1 MKPHTIGGDAD
12 VVVQGK
18 TMPHRLHRRR
28 PSGLPVLAL
37 LLLGAVGCGADGGG
51 RDAAPGEPNDPPAL
65 FEAPADLRLQFV
77 DTPAAV
83 PDLVMET
90 LDGRTLSMAE
100 QRGKAVLVNFWATWC
115 GPCRE
120 EVPYLVQ
127 LAARYPDHLTIIGVS
142 EDAGGADVVEAFA
155 REYGV
160 NYPIVMSTPEIKRA
174 FPGVFALPTS
184 FVVDAEGR
192 IVQTHVGLV
201 SPVLL
206 EQEARYLAA
215 LSTEATIEMVEP
227 THQIVLANAAQ
238 ATEIPG
244 VDLSALTPSQREAV
258 LQRLNSDGCP
268 CGCQLTLAQ
277 CRIND
282 ATCDISPP
290 LVERVIAEIAGAD

>member
-1 MKPHTIGGDAD
+1 MLNRTARVRCPRTL
-12 VVVQGK
+12 VPLLV
-18 TMPHRLHRRR
+18 
-28 PSGLPVLAL
+28 L
-37 LLLGAVGCGADGGG
+37 LLLATACGT
-51 RDAAPGEPNDPPAL
+51 EPDDRSATSGPVAEPPAL
-65 FEAPADLRLQFV
+65 FEAPPEVTLRLV
-77 DTPAAV
+77 DAPAPV

-90 LDGRTLSMAE
+90 LDGKTISMAD

-127 LAARYPDHLTIIGVS
+127 LAARYPDHLTVIGVS
-142 EDAGGADVVEAFA
+142 EDAGGADIVEAFA
-155 REYGV
+155 AQYGV

-174 FPGVFALPTS
+174 FPGVYALPTS
-184 FVVDAEGR
+184 FIVDTEGR

-206 EQEARYLAA
+206 EQEARYLTS
-215 LSTEATIEMVEP
+215 LPNQATVEIVEP
-227 THQIVLANAAQ
+227 STQIVLANAAQ

-244 VDLSALTPSQREAV
+244 VDLSALSAAQKEEA
-258 LQRLNSDGCP
+258 LRRLNSDGCP

-282 ATCDISPP
+282 AACDISPP
-290 LVERVIAEIAGAD
+290 LVERVIAEIAGTD

>member
-1 MKPHTIGGDAD
+1 M
-12 VVVQGK
+12 
-18 TMPHRLHRRR
+18 LHRSGRHRR
-28 PSGLPVLAL
+28 PSSLPVVAL
-37 LLLGAVGCGADGGG
+37 LLGVVGCGANDGGG
-51 RDAAPGEPNDPPAL
+51 DAVPGGPADPPAL
-65 FEAPADLRLQFV
+65 FEAPSDLRLQFV
-77 DTPAAV
+77 DTPAPV

-90 LDGRTLSMAE
+90 LDGRTISMAD

-142 EDAGGADVVEAFA
+142 EDAGGVDVVEAFA
-155 REYGV
+155 RQYGV

-206 EQEARYLAA
+206 EQEARYLAS
-215 LSTEATIEMVEP
+215 LSTEATIEMVAP

-244 VDLSALTPSQREAV
+244 VDLSVLTPSQRETV

-282 ATCDISPP
+282 ASCDISPP
-290 LVERVIAEIAGAD
+290 LVDQVIAEIAGAD

>member
-1 MKPHTIGGDAD
+1 MLNRAAQ
-12 VVVQGK
+12 V
-18 TMPHRLHRRR
+18 HRARAAV
-28 PSGLPVLAL
+28 PMLAL
-37 LLLGAVGCGADGGG
+37 LLMAAACGTESGDRSATTGS
-51 RDAAPGEPNDPPAL
+51 ATEPPAL
-65 FEAPADLRLQFV
+65 FEAPPEVTLQFV

-90 LDGRTLSMAE
+90 LDGETISMAD

-127 LAARYPDHLTIIGVS
+127 LAARYPDHLMVIGVS
-142 EDAGGADVVEAFA
+142 EDAGGTDEVEAFA
-155 REYGV
+155 SQYGV
-160 NYPIVMSTPEIKRA
+160 NYPIVMTTPEIKRA

-184 FVVDAEGR
+184 FIVDTEGQ

-206 EQEARYLAA
+206 EQEARYLTS
-215 LSTEATIEMVEP
+215 LPNQATVEIVAP
-227 THQIVLANAAQ
+227 NTQILLANAAQ

-244 VDLSALTPSQREAV
+244 VDLSALSPAQKEEA
-258 LQRLNSDGCP
+258 LRRLNSDGCP

-282 ATCDISPP
+282 AACGISPP
-290 LVERVIAEIAGAD
+290 LVEQVIADIVGGN

>member
-1 MKPHTIGGDAD
+1 MLNSA
-12 VVVQGK
+12 
-18 TMPHRLHRRR
+18 HRRHR
-28 PSGLPVLAL
+28 TVTVVSVLAAL
-37 LLLGAVGCGADGGG
+37 ALAAACGAESGD
-51 RDAAPGEPNDPPAL
+51 RPAPPSAPSAGPPAI
-65 FEAPADLRLQFV
+65 FEAPPEVTLQFV
-77 DTPAAV
+77 DAPAPV

-90 LDGRTLSMAE
+90 LDGETISLAD

-127 LAARYPDHLTIIGVS
+127 LAARYPDHLTVIGVS
-142 EDAGGADVVEAFA
+142 EDAGGTEVVEAFA
-155 REYGV
+155 SQYGV
-160 NYPIVMSTPEIKRA
+160 NYPLVMSTPEIKRA

-184 FVVDAEGR
+184 FIVDTDGQ

-206 EQEARYLAA
+206 EQEARYLTS
-215 LSTEATIEMVEP
+215 LPNQATVELVEP
-227 THQIVLANAAQ
+227 NTQILLANAAQ

-244 VDLSALTPSQREAV
+244 VDLSVLSPARKEEALR
-258 LQRLNSDGCP
+258 RLNSDGCP

-282 ATCDISPP
+282 AACGISPP
-290 LVERVIAEIAGAD
+290 LVEQVIAEIAGAD

>member
-1 MKPHTIGGDAD
+1 MAIRYIEEAMLNFSAR
-12 VVVQGK
+12 V
-18 TMPHRLHRRR
+18 RR
-28 PSGLPVLAL
+28 PGAVVPLLVL
-37 LLLGAVGCGADGGG
+37 LLLATACGSEGDDRSATSDPV
-51 RDAAPGEPNDPPAL
+51 AEPSAL
-65 FEAPADLRLQFV
+65 FETPPEVTLRFV
-77 DTPAAV
+77 DTPAPV

-90 LDGRTLSMAE
+90 LDGETISMAD

-127 LAARYPDHLTIIGVS
+127 LAARYPDHLTVIGVS

-155 REYGV
+155 AQYGV

-184 FVVDAEGR
+184 FIVDTEGR

-206 EQEARYLAA
+206 EQEARYLAS
-215 LSTEATIEMVEP
+215 LPNQATVEIVEP
-227 THQIVLANAAQ
+227 NTQIRLANAAQ

-244 VDLSALTPSQREAV
+244 VDLSALSAAQKEEA
-258 LQRLNSDGCP
+258 LRRLNSDGCP

-282 ATCDISPP
+282 AACDISPP
-290 LVERVIAEIAGAD
+290 LVEQVITEIAGAN

>member
-1 MKPHTIGGDAD
+1 MLHHLG
-12 VVVQGK
+12 
-18 TMPHRLHRRR
+18 RLR
-28 PSGLPVLAL
+28 PLSGVPVLAL
-37 LLLGAVGCGADGGG
+37 LLGAAACGADGGG
-51 RDAAPGEPNDPPAL
+51 RDAVPGGPADPPAL
-65 FEAPADLRLQFV
+65 FEAPSDLRLQFV
-77 DTPAAV
+77 DTPAPV

-90 LDGRTLSMAE
+90 LDGRTIAMAD

-127 LAARYPDHLTIIGVS
+127 LAARYPDHLTVIGVS
-142 EDAGGADVVEAFA
+142 EDAGGADVVEAFSA
-155 REYGV
+155 QYGV

-184 FVVDAEGR
+184 FIVDAAGR

-206 EQEARYLAA
+206 EQEARYRAS

-227 THQIVLANAAQ
+227 TRQIVLANAAQ

-244 VDLSALTPSQREAV
+244 VDLSALTPAQREAA
-258 LQRLNSDGCP
+258 LRRLNSDGCP

-282 ATCDISPP
+282 ASCDISPP
-290 LVERVIAEIAGAD
+290 LVEQMIAEIAGAD